1 MKKIVLDTNCLLMS
15 LPRIS
20 PYRLIWDDFLEGKL
34 KLCVTNEIVEEYLE
48 ILSQKTTPEI
58 ASNVVSVILSQ
69 RNVEFVTP
77 YYKMHLIQADEDDN
91 KFVDCAFTAGAS
103 CIVSNDAHFKILN
116 EINFPKIFVLRIKEF
131 IDLLLKENTKKNPN
145 H

>member
-116 EINFPKIFVLRIKEF
+116 EIKFPKIFVLRIKEF
-131 IDLLLKENTKKNPN
+131 IDLLLKENNKKNSN
-145 H
+145 Q

>member
-91 KFVDCAFTAGAS
+91 KFVDCAFTVGAS

-116 EINFPKIFVLRIKEF
+116 EIKFPKIFVLRIKEF

>member
-1 MKKIVLDTNCLLMS
+1 MRKIVLDTNCLLMS
-15 LPRIS
+15 LPKIS
-20 PYRLIWDDFLEGKL
+20 PYRMIWDDFLKGKL
-34 KLCVTNEIVEEYLE
+34 TLCVTNEIVEEYLE

-69 RNVEFVTP
+69 TNVEFVTP

-91 KFVDCAFTAGAS
+91 KFVDCAFVAGAS

-116 EINFPKIFVLRIKEF
+116 EINFPKIFVLKIKEF
-131 IDLLLKENTKKNPN
+131 IDLLLKERNNPN
-145 H
+145 L